1 MYVSYTPPLSEL
13 LGVLAAGAGSACNG
27 READART
34 RTGDPFITRKALA
47 PNTSPRQGTPAPIST
62 AIHADTQ
69 SGPAAPLAA
78 QETRPVYAIYTPT
91 AHADRFTQPF
101 HDAGDPGGE
110 RTLEQAIAD
119 ITAAGPEHCFTCGR
133 RLAPRDPSPYCAG
146 CRDDDPGPGRHEEP
160 LRR

>member
-1 MYVSYTPPLSEL
+1 MYVSYTPPLS
-13 LGVLAAGAGSACNG
+13 GSLATALTGAEIPCNG
-27 READART
+27 AEADART

-47 PNTSPRQGTPAPIST
+47 PNASPREGTPAPINT

-69 SGPAAPLAA
+69 SGPEAPHTAR
-78 QETRPVYAIYTPT
+78 ETAPVYAIYTPT

-101 HDAGDPGGE
+101 HEARDTGGE

-119 ITAAGPEHCFTCGR
+119 ITAAGPEHCFACGR
-133 RLAPRDPSPYCAG
+133 RLAPRDPSPYCG
-146 CRDDDPGPGRHEEP
+146 RCSDDDPGPGRHDEP

>member
-47 PNTSPRQGTPAPIST
+47 PDASPHEGTPAPIST

-69 SGPAAPLAA
+69 SGPAAPHTA
-78 QETRPVYAIYTPT
+78 QETAAVYAIYTPT
-91 AHADRFTQPF
+91 AQVDRFTPPF
-101 HDAGDPGGE
+101 HDAAGGTGG

-119 ITAAGPEHCFTCGR
+119 ITAAGPAHCFTCGR
-133 RLAPRDPSPYCAG
+133 RLVPRDPSPYCAA

-160 LRR
+160 LRP